1 MTAPPDPERETSRQP
16 ERSAS
21 PYVDSPGVTVLVVD
35 VDDTSR
41 ELMARHLRS
50 AHYAVTEATDGTQ
63 ALRKVFNL
71 RPDAIVID
79 PNVPEM
85 DGGQLIRILRAM
97 TDIPIVVVAAT
108 RNPELT
114 TRALDNGA
122 DDYLEKPFSGLELV
136 ARVRAA
142 VRRTGRA
149 TGAQGA
155 NVVVRTGERV
165 IDRDAYT
172 VTMRGKLVRLTR
184 TEYRLLEALASRV
197 GEVAPHRFLLSTVWS
212 DELVQDTKNL
222 QVFIRR
228 LRGKLEDDPSKP
240 EYLISERGRGYR
252 LEAMSAVEEAPERV
266 LVRTAANA
274 QATPRTGR
282 PPRFA
287 PLRGAN
293 GA

>member
-1 MTAPPDPERETSRQP
+1 MTAPPDPEREASR
-16 ERSAS
+16 ERQASAS
-21 PYVDSPGVTVLVVD
+21 PYVDSPALAVLVVD

-50 AHYAVTEATDGTQ
+50 AHYAVTEAADGTK
-63 ALRKVFNL
+63 ALRKVFDL

-85 DGGQLIRILRAM
+85 DGGQLIRVLRAM
-97 TDIPIVVVAAT
+97 TDIPIVVVAPT
-108 RNPELT
+108 HDPELT
-114 TRALDNGA
+114 TRALDSGA

-142 VRRTGRA
+142 VRRSGRE
-149 TGAQGA
+149 TGAQRR
-155 NVVVRTGERV
+155 NVVVRTGHLV

-172 VTMRGKLVRLTR
+172 VTMRGKLLRLTR

-252 LEAMSAVEEAPERV
+252 LRAISAAGEAPERV
-266 LVRTAANA
+266 LVGTAGSAE
-274 QATPRTGR
+274 ATLGIEG
-282 PPRFA
+282 PPWRA
-287 PLRGAN
+287 LPRGAN